1 MKSDYRNQPRRN
13 LQIHASSVRLID
25 ADGNMVGVKPLQD
38 ALALARQYGL
48 DLVEIAATANPPV
61 CKVLDF
67 SKYLYEL
74 DKKQREAKKKQKISC
89 LKEIRIKPRISPHD
103 LETKVKHAEEFLVN
117 KDKVRLTVVFRGRE
131 NQHRDLGEALI
142 AGAKVRLEPV
152 ATVEGGVQLMGN
164 RMSVT
169 FSPKQQQGKPPAPGN
184 NN

>member
-74 DKKQREAKKKQKISC
+74 DKKQRE
-89 LKEIRIKPRISPHD
+89 EI
-103 LETKVKHAEEFLVN
+103 
-117 KDKVRLTVVFRGRE
+117 GRA
-131 NQHRDLGEALI
+131 H
-142 AGAKVRLEPV
+142 V
-152 ATVEGGVQLMGN
+152 
-164 RMSVT
+164 
-169 FSPKQQQGKPPAPGN
+169 
-184 NN
+184 